1 MPRTPRLALGGLAL
15 CALLAAFVMC
25 LASPVWAQGPGLTI
39 DKASLRL
46 WPEYDDPGLLVIL
59 SGNVTGTASFPQQV
73 AFPIPANA
81 RGIQATF
88 IDANG
93 ALLSQQWQIVDGKL
107 TYALPSPDFQIEYY
121 LDRPA
126 GGNQRDINF
135 AFESPYPIRTL
146 EVAAQQPARASAFA
160 MTPQSQRSVQG
171 SDGFTTYLIDRA
183 NMGAG
188 DKLPINIRYTKN
200 DQGLS
205 VAQAKIDT
213 TGSSGA
219 AGTVNPT
226 TAASGRKAT
235 DWLPIV
241 LIGLGVALLA
251 GAAIY
256 WFLRIRPTPA
266 PAPVPAK
273 TQTSS
278 KASPS
283 PQPAHSTNVV
293 FCTQCG
299 RQLSSSDRFCAQ
311 CGTPRKN

>member
-1 MPRTPRLALGGLAL
+1 MPRTPRLILGGLAL
-15 CALLAAFVMC
+15 LSLVVIFFLGLAL
-25 LASPVWAQGPGLTI
+25 PIGAQGTGLAI

-59 SGNVTGTASFPQQV
+59 SGNITGTMKFPQQV

-93 ALLSQQWQIVDGKL
+93 DLLSQPWQIVDGKL
-107 TYALPSPDFQIEYY
+107 NYSLPSPDFQIEYY

-126 GGNQRDINF
+126 GGNQRDISYS
-135 AFESPYPIRTL
+135 FEFPYPIRVL

-171 SDGFTTYLIDRA
+171 SDGFTTYLVDRA
-183 NMGAG
+183 NVSAG

-205 VAQAKIDT
+205 VAQAKIDN
-213 TGSSGA
+213 TGSSGSA
-219 AGTVNPT
+219 NPIGAT
-226 TAASGRKAT
+226 SGRNST
-235 DWLPIV
+235 DSLPIL

-251 GAAIY
+251 GAGIY

-266 PAPVPAK
+266 PAPTPAK
-273 TQTSS
+273 AQASS
-278 KASPS
+278 KADPA
-283 PQPAHSTNVV
+283 PQPARSTNAA

-299 RQLSSSDRFCAQ
+299 RQLGSADRFCAQ
-311 CGTPRKN
+311 CGTPRKS

>member
-1 MPRTPRLALGGLAL
+1 MPRTPRFVLGGLAL
-15 CALLAAFVMC
+15 LSIIAVFVAC
-25 LASPVWAQGPGLTI
+25 LTSPVGAQGPGLAI

-59 SGNVTGTASFPQQV
+59 SGNITGTTTFPQQV

-88 IDANG
+88 IDPNG
-93 ALLSQQWQIVDGKL
+93 DLLSQQWQIVDGKL
-107 TYALPSPDFQIEYY
+107 TYSLPSPDFQIEYY

-171 SDGFTTYLIDRA
+171 SDGFTTYLVDRA
-183 NMGAG
+183 NVAAG
-188 DKLPINIRYTKN
+188 DKLPVNIRYTKN

-213 TGSSGA
+213 TGSTGTANPIGA
-219 AGTVNPT
+219 A
-226 TAASGRKAT
+226 SERKST
-235 DWLPIV
+235 DWLPIL

-251 GAAIY
+251 GAGIY

-266 PAPVPAK
+266 PAPTPAK
-273 TQTSS
+273 AQTSS
-278 KASPS
+278 KASPP
-283 PQPAHSTNVV
+283 PQPARSTNAV

>member
-15 CALLAAFVMC
+15 LTLLAAFVLC
-25 LASPVWAQGPGLTI
+25 LASPVGAQGPGLAI

-59 SGNVTGTASFPQQV
+59 SGSITGTAKFPQQV
-73 AFPIPANA
+73 AFPVPANA

-93 ALLSQQWQIVDGKL
+93 DLLSQQWQLVDGKL
-107 TYALPSPDFQIEYY
+107 TYSLPSPDFQIEYY

-126 GGNQRDINF
+126 GGNQRDISF
-135 AFESPYPIRTL
+135 AFESPYPIRSL
-146 EVAAQQPARASAFA
+146 EVAAQQPARASAFS
-160 MTPQSQRSVQG
+160 MTPQPQRSVQG
-171 SDGFTTYLIDRA
+171 SDGFTSYLVDRA
-183 NMGAG
+183 NVGAG
-188 DKLPINIRYTKN
+188 EKLPVNIRYTKN

-213 TGSSGA
+213 TASSDAPGA
-219 AGTVNPT
+219 VSPT
-226 TAASGRKAT
+226 GAASGRKST

-266 PAPVPAK
+266 PAPTPAK
-273 TQTSS
+273 AQASS
-278 KASPS
+278 KADPA
-283 PQPAHSTNVV
+283 PQPARSTNAA

-299 RQLSSSDRFCAQ
+299 RQLGSADRFCAQ
-311 CGTPRKN
+311 CGTPRKS

>member
-1 MPRTPRLALGGLAL
+1 MPRTPRRALWGLAL
-15 CALLAAFVMC
+15 LSFLAALVVC
-25 LASPVWAQGPGLTI
+25 LASPVGAQGPGLAI

-59 SGNVTGTASFPQQV
+59 SGNITGTTKFPQQV

-81 RGIQATF
+81 RGIQATS

-93 ALLSQQWQIVDGKL
+93 DLLSQQWQIVDGKL
-107 TYALPSPDFQIEYY
+107 TYSLPSPDFQIEYY
-121 LDRPA
+121 VDRPA

-171 SDGFTTYLIDRA
+171 NDGFTFYLVDRA
-183 NMGAG
+183 NVGAG
-188 DKLPINIRYTKN
+188 DKLPVNIRYTKN

-213 TGSSGA
+213 TGPSGA
-219 AGTVNPT
+219 ANPIG
-226 TAASGRKAT
+226 AASGRKST
-235 DWLPIV
+235 DWLPIA

-266 PAPVPAK
+266 PAPIPAK
-273 TQTSS
+273 AQTSS

-283 PQPAHSTNVV
+283 PQPARSTNAV

-299 RQLSSSDRFCAQ
+299 HQLSSSDRFCAQ
-311 CGTPRKN
+311 CGTPRKS

>member
-1 MPRTPRLALGGLAL
+1 MSRTPRFALGGLAL
-15 CALLAAFVMC
+15 LSFLAALVMG
-25 LASPVWAQGPGLTI
+25 LASPVWAQGPGLAI

-59 SGNVTGTASFPQQV
+59 SGSITSTTKFPQQV

-93 ALLSQQWQIVDGKL
+93 DLLSQQWEIVDGKL
-107 TYALPSPDFQIEYY
+107 TYSLPSPDFQIEYY

-126 GGNQRDINF
+126 GGNQRDINYT
-135 AFESPYPIRTL
+135 FESPYPIRAL

-171 SDGFTTYLIDRA
+171 GDGFTSYLIDRA
-183 NMGAG
+183 NVGAG
-188 DKLPINIRYTKN
+188 DKLPVNIRYTKN

-205 VAQAKIDT
+205 VAQAKID
-213 TGSSGA
+213 A
-219 AGTVNPT
+219 AGTIVATNPIS
-226 TAASGRKAT
+226 AASGRNTT
-235 DWLPIV
+235 DWLPIA

-251 GAAIY
+251 GAGIY
-256 WFLRIRPTPA
+256 WFLRIRPAPA
-266 PAPVPAK
+266 PAPVPMKA
-273 TQTSS
+273 QTSS

-283 PQPAHSTNVV
+283 PQPSRSTNAV
-293 FCTQCG
+293 FCTHCG
-299 RQLSSSDRFCAQ
+299 HPLGSSDRFCAQ
-311 CGTPRKN
+311 CGTPRKS

>member
-1 MPRTPRLALGGLAL
+1 MPRTPRLIVGGLAL
-15 CALLAAFVMC
+15 LSLVAIFVVG
-25 LASPVWAQGPGLTI
+25 LVSPVGAQGTGLAI

-59 SGNVTGTASFPQQV
+59 SGSITGTTKFPQQV
-73 AFPIPANA
+73 AFPIPANT

-93 ALLSQQWQIVDGKL
+93 DLLSQPWQIVDGKL
-107 TYALPSPDFQIEYY
+107 TYSLPSPDFQIEYY

-126 GGNQRDINF
+126 GGNQRDISYS
-135 AFESPYPIRTL
+135 FESPYPIRAL

-171 SDGFTTYLIDRA
+171 SDGFTTYLVDRA
-183 NMGAG
+183 NVGAG

-205 VAQAKIDT
+205 VAQAKIDNT
-213 TGSSGA
+213 ASSGTA
-219 AGTVNPT
+219 NPIG
-226 TAASGRKAT
+226 AASGRKST
-235 DWLPIV
+235 DWLPIL

-251 GAAIY
+251 GAGIY

-273 TQTSS
+273 AQTSS
-278 KASPS
+278 KASPP
-283 PQPAHSTNVV
+283 PQPARSTNAV

-299 RQLSSSDRFCAQ
+299 RQLGSSDRFCAQ
-311 CGTPRKN
+311 CGTPRKS